1 MDGFWIDQVDPQ
13 EKEIP
18 DGKRVT
24 GTLMRCEAWLNG
36 ALGIGLVTGNGH
48 LHVID
53 AKVASNG
60 RVESVT
66 SRTRQTD
73 GGARVTKC
81 TSRPSACHIRRW
93 SYSGRSIGFGAPFWL
108 HSVVDPFLLALATS
122 TIAACL
128 PSACKP

>member
-1 MDGFWIDQVDPQ
+1 MDGFWIDRVDPR

-60 RVESVT
+60 EGGIGYIKNLADRWWSCLLYT
-66 SRTRQTD
+66 SPSPRDQR
-73 GGARVTKC
+73 G
-81 TSRPSACHIRRW
+81 SRMPS
-93 SYSGRSIGFGAPFWL
+93 
-108 HSVVDPFLLALATS
+108 
-122 TIAACL
+122 
-128 PSACKP
+128 SA